1 LKACPT
7 KCSSSTTRAGALHCF
22 GGSCG
27 VLSSCGGWRSPHVT
41 TGERVRSRRALLTVC
56 CPPG

>member
-41 TGERVRSRRALLTVC
+41 TGERV
-56 CPPG
+56 G